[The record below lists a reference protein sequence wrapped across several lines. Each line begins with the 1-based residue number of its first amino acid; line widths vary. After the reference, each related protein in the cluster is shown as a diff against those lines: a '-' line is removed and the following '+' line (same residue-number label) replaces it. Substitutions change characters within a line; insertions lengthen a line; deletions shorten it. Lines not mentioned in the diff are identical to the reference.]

1 MQKVK
6 SVQIGKQSFTLK
18 ELNTRAVWDLMNNEQ
33 GGNEAGAGFPERFGA
48 LLTMACPELTK
59 EALLD
64 LYPSEIKE
72 LWVAFEEVNADFLEV
87 VRQFGIDLAL
97 IEAVRGVVKAS
108 IEQFACSL
116 PTGTVQ

>member
-6 SVQIGKQSFTLK
+6 TVQIGKQSFTLK
-18 ELNTRAVWDLMNNEQ
+18 ELNTRAVWELMNNEQ
-33 GGNEAGAGFPERFGA
+33 GAGEPGAGFHERVSA
-48 LLTMACPELTK
+48 LLAMACPELNK

-87 VRQFGIDLAL
+87 VRQFGMDRAL
-97 IEAVRGVVKAS
+97 IEAVRGVVKTS

-116 PTGTVQ
+116 PMATVQ